1 MKFPLSLLSVS
12 ILSFMLT
19 ACGGGGSDGE
29 SQQPNNGTA
38 PDAPLHGS
46 HYPEPTQDVVS
57 PSVLGF
63 YDFNA
68 QSESREVRNDLT
80 GSLQAMVQFAQGHVV
95 DPNGN
100 EEKKMPRLTAEREA
114 LLLITPVQEMDQINA
129 LQVEVYQNERLLR
142 RINLADPTQIP
153 ASDQSNRDGR
163 AEVRY
168 SKRAWSARLN
178 WDEVRPGLKLR
189 IIDSKNR
196 SGDLL
201 AEQID
206 FAAPGEL
213 VLNNIR
219 IGLLTAPPHSTGHAM
234 LLEPENSGTDYFQ
247 TIPAAHMTVAKYDDI
262 QLDRV
267 MVANGTIYD
276 SQSAGEG
283 GVYSGDMRENTA
295 KSTFSVGINLANWG
309 VTSASMLSQQ
319 QPQLTQTVVTH
330 HARGKYSNGEQTHG
344 LSGGNGMLTLYN
356 SVGNEFSHEIGHHY
370 GLGHYPGSFKVDD
383 TTTNYFWSAHHA
395 DSGWGY
401 IGYRNKMRGNLAWQS
416 SNLGD
421 GKNGVPNFL
430 KLYPYGW
437 DAMSGGATNSS
448 ISRYTHYTGYST
460 FLRIQPHFTNRHVWD
475 ESSPSGYKRW
485 NPDSRQMEVVYPKV
499 PNSSEVWYNSAD
511 GYYLK
516 PRLFGV
522 PVITII
528 GGYDPETQQGVLY
541 PAARSNWGNVYDLP
555 AAQRGAEQAACWL
568 DVQYT
573 NRSQNVALAPHR
585 MRGNANKLHVNLAI
599 ADQPQQVNL
608 YCKKANE
615 AEKLLSTLTIPQYG
629 TAISAA
635 VKIGREDGYTAL
647 RKVELPEFQQQLE
660 AQANQAVIALK
671 PAAQLL
677 YDSYAENRHELS
689 ALAQQQLQ
697 RYEQQQQNIYRLNRW
712 MNVYRAD
719 LEHAKP
725 EAQTALEGFVTQL
738 GLANEDL
745 LAEATLLKNRN
756 NCLKVET
763 LATGQKNVYISGA
776 SACTGDDTEQWI
788 YDGLGRIHSKVEIDL
803 CLSNNSNVVTLASCS
818 TTQDSQVWTM
828 HTETGTIRQG
838 AQCFDLEHGYLKDNR
853 ARLIRYG
860 CTGGANQQWTQLSA
874 NNSLQLAYLTPE
886 NLRLM
891 LK

>member
-1 MKFPLSLLSVS
+1 
-12 ILSFMLT
+12 MLT

-114 LLLITPVQEMDQINA
+114 LLLITPMQEMDQINA
-129 LQVEVYQNERLLR
+129 LQVEVYQNERLLH

-383 TTTNYFWSAHHA
+383 TTTNYF
-395 DSGWGY
+395 
-401 IGYRNKMRGNLAWQS
+401 
-416 SNLGD
+416 
-421 GKNGVPNFL
+421 
-430 KLYPYGW
+430 
-437 DAMSGGATNSS
+437 
-448 ISRYTHYTGYST
+448 
-460 FLRIQPHFTNRHVWD
+460 
-475 ESSPSGYKRW
+475 
-485 NPDSRQMEVVYPKV
+485 
-499 PNSSEVWYNSAD
+499 
-511 GYYLK
+511 
-516 PRLFGV
+516 
-522 PVITII
+522 
-528 GGYDPETQQGVLY
+528 
-541 PAARSNWGNVYDLP
+541 
-555 AAQRGAEQAACWL
+555 
-568 DVQYT
+568 
-573 NRSQNVALAPHR
+573 
-585 MRGNANKLHVNLAI
+585 
-599 ADQPQQVNL
+599 
-608 YCKKANE
+608 
-615 AEKLLSTLTIPQYG
+615 
-629 TAISAA
+629 
-635 VKIGREDGYTAL
+635 
-647 RKVELPEFQQQLE
+647 
-660 AQANQAVIALK
+660 
-671 PAAQLL
+671 
-677 YDSYAENRHELS
+677 
-689 ALAQQQLQ
+689 
-697 RYEQQQQNIYRLNRW
+697 
-712 MNVYRAD
+712 
-719 LEHAKP
+719 
-725 EAQTALEGFVTQL
+725 
-738 GLANEDL
+738 
-745 LAEATLLKNRN
+745 
-756 NCLKVET
+756 
-763 LATGQKNVYISGA
+763 
-776 SACTGDDTEQWI
+776 
-788 YDGLGRIHSKVEIDL
+788 
-803 CLSNNSNVVTLASCS
+803 
-818 TTQDSQVWTM
+818 
-828 HTETGTIRQG
+828 
-838 AQCFDLEHGYLKDNR
+838 
-853 ARLIRYG
+853 
-860 CTGGANQQWTQLSA
+860 
-874 NNSLQLAYLTPE
+874 
-886 NLRLM
+886 
-891 LK
+891 